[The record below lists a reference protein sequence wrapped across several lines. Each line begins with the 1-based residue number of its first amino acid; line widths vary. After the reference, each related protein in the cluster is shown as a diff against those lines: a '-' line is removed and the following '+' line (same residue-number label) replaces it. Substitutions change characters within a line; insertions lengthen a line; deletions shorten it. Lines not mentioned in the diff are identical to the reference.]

1 MNLSAHKGAEGE
13 RIAKEFLEKA
23 GLTFLVANW
32 RCKVGE
38 IDLIFNDGDMRV
50 LVEVRTRSSTTFGD
64 GDETV
69 FVRKQKK
76 LIRAAKYYQQK
87 ENYWGDMRFD
97 VVSIVLSSGME
108 VTIEHIP
115 DAFDTGRAW

>member
-1 MNLSAHKGAEGE
+1 MNFSAHKGAEGE
-13 RIAKEFLEKA
+13 RIAKEFLEKS
-23 GLTFLVANW
+23 GLVFLTANW

-38 IDLIFNDGDMRV
+38 IDLIFHDVDTRV
-50 LVEVRTRSSTTFGD
+50 LVEVRTRSSTTFGG

-69 FVRKQKK
+69 FVQKQKK

-97 VVSIVLSSGME
+97 VVSIVLDPGIPA
-108 VTIEHIP
+108 TIEHIP
-115 DAFDTGRAW
+115 DAFDTGHAW